1 MENPKSRDRL
11 MNVSD
16 PHMCPH
22 RNCDDRRLFVAA
34 SASFLSAHSSGWS
47 QCGRR
52 SFGQFAN
59 RYFRSFYFSWRNH
72 VIRHGLPLAVE
83 LCSRGENVTRC
94 PTGQEN
100 RNGDDTSAKGERG
113 LIAQSQE

>member
-1 MENPKSRDRL
+1 
-11 MNVSD
+11 
-16 PHMCPH
+16 MC
-22 RNCDDRRLFVAA
+22 RAINSTTAVCSRRLWHHFYPLIVADGLNVDA
-34 SASFLSAHSSGWS
+34 G
-47 QCGRR
+47 

-72 VIRHGLPLAVE
+72 VIRHGLPLAGE

>member
-1 MENPKSRDRL
+1 VDAGP
-11 MNVSD
+11 
-16 PHMCPH
+16 
-22 RNCDDRRLFVAA
+22 
-34 SASFLSAHSSGWS
+34 
-47 QCGRR
+47 
-52 SFGQFAN
+52 FGQFAN

-72 VIRHGLPLAVE
+72 VIWHGLPLAGE
-83 LCSRGENVTRC
+83 LCSRRKDVTRC